1 MPKNARSDETI
12 LQPASGTGNSL
23 RVTVPAFLIN
33 MLDLKKGDRFRWK
46 IDADQIVIKIVN
58 KHIQ

>member
-1 MPKNARSDETI
+1 MLMPKNARADETI

-33 MLDLKKGDRFRWK
+33 MFELKKGDRLRWK
-46 IDADQIVIKIVN
+46 IESNEIRIEIIK
-58 KHIQ
+58 